1 MTVPSAKKNRKKG
14 IVILTVIIIG
24 AAILGIPPVLAG
36 GFTVPVSKVGFGET
50 TGSLA
55 ATGSANAN
63 VSFVTAYEYYFSI
76 RSRGMVQTTDSSVSS
91 SSGTVVLMMD
101 MKLTNPASVTI
112 DLGNTTITGGI
123 GTRNHTVY
131 LSVDQGVRVSGTYTL
146 NVYISARVTVGGILE
161 INVNSIT
168 VTSTFTVSSSTSA
181 Y

>member
-1 MTVPSAKKNRKKG
+1 MTASPAKKSPKKA
-14 IVILTVIIIG
+14 IVILAVVIIA

-36 GFTVPVSKVGFGET
+36 GFMVPVSKVGFGET

-55 ATGSANAN
+55 ANGSASAN
-63 VSFVTAYEYYFSI
+63 VSFVTAYEYYFLV

-91 SSGTVVLMMD
+91 SSGTVELMMD
-101 MKLTNPASVTI
+101 MKLTNPASVTT

-146 NVYISARVTVGGILE
+146 NIYMSARVSIGGVLE
-161 INVNSIT
+161 LNVNSIT
-168 VTSTFTVSSSTSA
+168 VTSTFTVS
-181 Y
+181 

>member
-1 MTVPSAKKNRKKG
+1 MTVPPSKKSPKKG
-14 IVILTVIIIG
+14 ILILAVIIIA

-36 GFTVPVSKVGFGET
+36 GFMVPVSKVGFGET

-55 ATGSANAN
+55 ATGSASAN
-63 VSFVTAYEYYFSI
+63 VSFVTAYEYYFLV

-101 MKLTNPASVTI
+101 MRLTNPASVTT

-146 NVYISARVTVGGILE
+146 NVYMSARVSIGGVLE
-161 INVNSIT
+161 LNVNSIT
-168 VTSTFTVSSSTSA
+168 VISTFTVS
-181 Y
+181 